1 MLRLAVGLA
10 FIVVPVLE
18 LALLI
23 KTGQVIGVWATVAL
37 VVATALTGAIII
49 SRQSLAVL
57 RRTLVAVSEGRPP
70 VAPVLEGLFL
80 LLAGALLLT
89 PGLITDAVA
98 LALLVPPFRRAV
110 ARAAVR
116 WLLRRAR
123 LRVKVCGGV
132 AHSTPETPRPSPGAA
147 NGPIIE
153 GEFERLDE
161 DPAGPRRRSRRTPPQ
176 P

>member
-10 FIVVPVLE
+10 FIVVPMLE
-18 LALLI
+18 LVLLI
-23 KTGQVIGVWATVAL
+23 KTGQIIGVWATVAL
-37 VVATALTGAIII
+37 VVTTALTGAMII

-57 RRTLVAVSEGRPP
+57 RRTLEALSEGRPP
-70 VAPVLEGLFL
+70 VTPVLDGLFL

-110 ARAAVR
+110 ARASVR
-116 WLLRRAR
+116 WLVRGAR
-123 LRVKVCGGV
+123 LNVKVYRGT
-132 AHSTPETPRPSPGAA
+132 ARSAPETPRRPPGAGD
-147 NGPIIE
+147 GPIIE
-153 GEFERLDE
+153 GEFQRLQD
-161 DPAGPRRRSRRTPPQ
+161 DPTKPRDSGRRTPQ